1 MTRALQLPERQA
13 RALLRAADKERGI
26 VEVKIGETVVRLIP
40 ACLAQGTPAVDAEE
54 DIRL

>member
-40 ACLAQGTPAVDAEE
+40 SCLAQEKPGVDEE
-54 DIRL
+54 VEIRF